1 MPAQLPLR
9 IVRLFHVGSQVSI
22 MIASVV
28 ANLDAEHAR
37 EETLSAIANLP
48 GVEIG
53 NKAPVAHRIPI
64 TIELPDSAG
73 LEAATQLLQQCPGVA
88 FVDVVFVYLENDT
101 AEGAGSSVSSDA
113 KANAL

>member
-1 MPAQLPLR
+1 
-9 IVRLFHVGSQVSI
+9 

-28 ANLDAEHAR
+28 AILDSEHAR
-37 EETLSAIANLP
+37 EEVLRAIANLP

-53 NKAPVAHRIPI
+53 NAAPVAHRIPI

-73 LEAATQLLQQCPGVA
+73 LDAATQLLQQCPGVA

-101 AEGAGSSVSSDA
+101 AGSPGSAVSSDA